1 MPAQLGESTS
11 DGAHAGW
18 NGERAMAL
26 TSAIQQQIVAAAT
39 SVGVD
44 PAIALAVA
52 QRESNFNQGAIGSS
66 GEVGMFQLMPATA
79 ASLGVNPYDASQNI
93 QGGVAY
99 LAQMYAMFG
108 DWNDA
113 LAAYNWG
120 PGNVSNSGG
129 AWPSS
134 VANYVTGVLNQATV
148 YNASLGTSP
157 ASSSVAVAVVPVLD
171 SLGLSSLTPYL
182 PTSTLGMAGLAA
194 AGGILLV
201 WLLD

>member
-1 MPAQLGESTS
+1 MT
-11 DGAHAGW
+11 
-18 NGERAMAL
+18 L
-26 TSAIQQQIVAAAT
+26 TPAIQQQIVAAAA

-44 PAIALAVA
+44 AAIALAVA

-134 VANYVTGVLNQATV
+134 VANYVNGVLSQANV
-148 YNASLGTSP
+148 YNASLGSSSVAP
-157 ASSSVAVAVVPVLD
+157 ASSSVAVVAVPILD

-194 AGGILLV
+194 AGGLLLA

>member
-1 MPAQLGESTS
+1 MT
-11 DGAHAGW
+11 
-18 NGERAMAL
+18 L
-26 TSAIQQQIVAAAT
+26 TPAIQQQIVAAAT

-52 QRESNFNQGAIGSS
+52 QRESNFNQGALGSS

-79 ASLGVNPYDASQNI
+79 ASLGVNPYDATQNI

-99 LAQMYAMFG
+99 LAQMYGIFG

-148 YNASLGTSP
+148 YNASLGTSMP
-157 ASSSVAVAVVPVLD
+157 ASSSVAVVAGPILD

-182 PTSTLGMAGLAA
+182 PTSTLGLAGLAA
-194 AGGILLV
+194 AGGLLLA

>member
-1 MPAQLGESTS
+1 
-11 DGAHAGW
+11 
-18 NGERAMAL
+18 MAL

-52 QRESNFNQGAIGSS
+52 QRETNFNQGAIGSS

-79 ASLGVNPYDASQNI
+79 ASLGVNPYDATQNI
-93 QGGVAY
+93 QGGVSY
-99 LAQMYAMFG
+99 LAQMYSMFG

-120 PGNVSNSGG
+120 PGNVNNSGG

-134 VANYVTGVLNQATV
+134 VANYVNGVLSQATI
-148 YNASLGTSP
+148 YNASLGTSMP
-157 ASSSVAVAVVPVLD
+157 ASSSAAVAVAPILD
-171 SLGLSSLTPYL
+171 SLGLSSLAPYL

-194 AGGILLV
+194 VGGIVLA